1 MIPIDPAT
9 IPTITIRAD
18 GTQLDGEGRRR
29 ALWQA
34 ACPSGDAKVSTIYA
48 DLAATRIEDHLRL
61 GRCSAAVAWR
71 SALIRLTEQRLSPVG
86 AR

>member
-1 MIPIDPAT
+1 MMPIDPAT
-9 IPTITIRAD
+9 VPTITIRAH
-18 GTQLDGEGRRR
+18 GTQLDGGGRHR
-29 ALWQA
+29 ALWTT
-34 ACPSGDAKVSTIYA
+34 ACPSGDAEVSSIYA

-71 SALIRLTEQRLSPVG
+71 SALIRLTEQRLSPAG